1 MSRLTKEE
9 AFQVL
14 ELDHSSSSSDD
25 IRKAYLRLARKHHPD
40 KSSVPDAEELFKS
53 ISNAYQRLTDDADI
67 SDKEDTNEDKHDE
80 DADCEQDTDYYAFFR
95 EVQRQQKES
104 DQAMKEEKFRRN
116 RLSALFHKRRKEQE
130 KNLDEMNKKQLYLL
144 M

>member
-9 AFQVL
+9 ALQVL

-130 KNLDEMNKKQLYLL
+130 KNLDEMN
-144 M
+144 